1 MNIYRSLSDKNLFLF
16 TENRLDENYY
26 ENIAK
31 VSREID
37 TSNYIEN
44 SNILISMLRS
54 KNIEVP
60 ESFSITVTW
69 YFKLSL

>member
-31 VSREID
+31 VSPEID

-60 ESFSITVTW
+60 ESFSITVT
-69 YFKLSL
+69 